1 MTENNTL
8 YDSTTKIDREVE
20 KMNQKYESAIKEID
34 KILGKIS
41 CENMKRKYESV
52 IKEIDRTLGINV
64 GTKEVK
70 IVTYKDALHTAKK
83 VLEKID

>member
-1 MTENNTL
+1 
-8 YDSTTKIDREVE
+8 
-20 KMNQKYESAIKEID
+20 MNQKYESAIKEID

-64 GTKEVK
+64 GTEEELKVGTKEVK
-70 IVTYKDALHTAKK
+70 IATYKDALHISKK
-83 VLEKID
+83 VLEKVDWMKVKEN